1 MSIKQIEQRIR
12 QWNERCGNTSC
23 NEQDTLDDVVRKV
36 IPQAKVILEEAK
48 ELVAALDVK
57 DENEIKDGIADVLF
71 TSLRLV
77 SLLGDKY
84 DVLGMLNAVCDNN
97 DLKYTTNQVEFFAA
111 GGVWDKLSDGCKN
124 EVTEIDGVTYY
135 SLKNENGKVVKPKDF
150 PKIDLSKF

>member
-1 MSIKQIEQRIR
+1 MSIEQIEQRIK

-23 NEQDTLDDVVRKV
+23 NNQDTLEDVVRKV
-36 IPQAKVILEEAK
+36 LPQAKVILEEAK
-48 ELVAALDVK
+48 ELVSALDVK

-97 DLKYTTNQVEFFAA
+97 DLKYTTDYDAF
-111 GGVWDKLSDGCKN
+111 
-124 EVTEIDGVTYY
+124 VTTEKWWNASTFDIATVVNGVTHYC
-135 SLKNENGKVVKPKDF
+135 LKNENGKVVKPKDF
-150 PKIDLSKF
+150 PKVDLSVF

>member
-1 MSIKQIEQRIR
+1 MSIERIEQRIK

-23 NEQDTLDDVVRKV
+23 NNQDTLEDVVRKV
-36 IPQAKVILEEAK
+36 IPQAKVILEESK
-48 ELVAALDVK
+48 ELVSSLEDK

-97 DLKYTTNQVEFFAA
+97 DLKYTT
-111 GGVWDKLSDGCKN
+111 
-124 EVTEIDGVTYY
+124 
-135 SLKNENGKVVKPKDF
+135 KDR
-150 PKIDLSKF
+150 KSTRLNSSHRL

>member
-1 MSIKQIEQRIR
+1 MSIEQIEQRIK
-12 QWNERCGNTSC
+12 QWNERCGNIHC
-23 NEQDTLDDVVRKV
+23 NKQDTLEDIVRKV

-57 DENEIKDGIADVLF
+57 DENDIKDGIADVLF

-97 DLKYTTNQVEFFAA
+97 DLKYTTDYGAF
-111 GGVWDKLSDGCKN
+111 
-124 EVTEIDGVTYY
+124 VTTEKWWNADTFDIATVVDGVTYY
-135 SLKNENGKVVKPKDF
+135 CLKNENGKVVKPKDF
-150 PKIDLSKF
+150 PKVDLSKF

>member
-1 MSIKQIEQRIR
+1 MSIKQIEQRIK

-23 NEQDTLDDVVRKV
+23 NKQDTLDDVVRKV
-36 IPQAKVILEEAK
+36 MPQAKVILEEAK
-48 ELVAALDVK
+48 ELVVALEDK

-97 DLKYTTNQVEFFAA
+97 DLKYTTDYDAF
-111 GGVWDKLSDGCKN
+111 
-124 EVTEIDGVTYY
+124 VTTQKWFNADTFDIATVVDGVNYY
-135 SLKNENGKVVKPKDF
+135 CLKNENGKVVKPKDF
-150 PKIDLSKF
+150 PKVDLSEF